1 MRILLTLSLT
11 VLLLCTHSL
20 RAQEPAITTLTPA
33 AVLPGAPTTVVVRG
47 TGLADAQGLWT
58 SFPAQV
64 RLAESEGNG
73 TKNDQ
78 VTYEIVP
85 GSDAPVGIHAVRL
98 WTSRGVSPLKYLLID
113 DLPTTAQAGN
123 NTTLETAQ
131 SLTLPTGVD
140 GTVGNLTTQYFKL
153 AVAEGQRVTFEVLAR
168 RIGSA
173 LDPMIRILDGSGRE
187 LAFSDDAPGLS
198 GDSQVTYKFAAAGD
212 YYLELRDIR
221 YQGGAYRLRIGDFP
235 AAASAFPLAIQRG
248 QTTEVTLAGSAVDGL
263 APVAVVAPA
272 DAPTSFWP
280 VAAKRA
286 GGMSSGF
293 SVVELAERPQF
304 LETEPNQNAEQA
316 NAIELTHD
324 VNGRIDQPGDV
335 DYYSFA
341 ATKGAYVFTGIAR
354 TQGSPADLVLKVLK
368 ADGAQLATVDDTG
381 IDEGTMTVTFPED
394 GKYLLVVEELTKRG
408 GPDFAYRVAIRPNAP
423 TFTLGVS
430 LDSLNVPL
438 GGSVFATVTS
448 KRAGYNGP
456 IELSVEGLPAGMT
469 ASRSVIGAGR
479 NDAVLTLTV
488 SKDVSPGS
496 LHLVKVVGVGAVGT
510 PPVTSDF
517 SAALRTRLAN
527 MRYPAA
533 HLNEQVALSTTAA
546 PGFVWQA
553 EPAEVVFGKQLSTK
567 VKLNAVRSEGWDD
580 AITVALQPA
589 QNGVPAGITV
599 GVKNIDKGK
608 GEVELAI
615 SADDKAPLGDF
626 TVGLLGTLKKDK
638 ATSVQPLAL
647 RFSLAAPLTIEAKP
661 ADEGKLVPGGE
672 LEVTVNVV
680 RNPALAGPV
689 ALTFAN
695 LPAGVTAQATTIPAD
710 QSSATVKLTAAAD
723 AAKGTVNNVQ
733 VKSVVSVGNVKHEA
747 TSPNVTLRIE
757 EN

>member
-1 MRILLTLSLT
+1 MRILPALSLMV
-11 VLLLCTHSL
+11 VLLLSPRL
-20 RAQEPAITTLTPA
+20 GAQEPAISTLTPA

-47 TGLADAQGLWT
+47 TGLAEARGLWT

-64 RLAESEGNG
+64 RLAEGEGNG
-73 TKNDQ
+73 TKNDL

-98 WTSRGVSPLKYLLID
+98 WTTRGVSPLKYLLID

-131 SLTLPTGVD
+131 ALSLPTGVD
-140 GTVGNLTTQYFKL
+140 GTVGNLTTQYFKMT
-153 AVAEGQRVTFEVLAR
+153 VAEGQRLTFEVLAR
-168 RIGSA
+168 RLGSA
-173 LDPMIRILDGSGRE
+173 LDPMIRILDASGRE

-212 YYLELRDIR
+212 YFLELRDIR

-235 AAASAFPLAIQRG
+235 AAAAAYPLAVQRG
-248 QTTEVTLAGSAVDGL
+248 QSTAVTLAGSGVDGVEPVTV
-263 APVAVVAPA
+263 APPA
-272 DAPTSFWP
+272 DATTSFWP

-286 GGMSSGF
+286 GGTSSGF
-293 SVVELAERPQF
+293 SFVELSDRPQF

-316 NAIELTHD
+316 NVLDLTHD

-335 DYYSFA
+335 DYYSFT
-341 ATKGAYVFTGIAR
+341 ATKGAYIFTGVAR
-354 TQGSPADLVLKVLK
+354 TQGSPADLMLKVLK
-368 ADGAQLATVDDTG
+368 ADGSQLAAVDDTG
-381 IDEGTMTVTFPED
+381 VDEGTMTVTFPED

-423 TFTLGVS
+423 AFTLGVS
-430 LDSLNVPL
+430 LDSFNVPL

-448 KRAGYNGP
+448 KRSGYNGP
-456 IELSVEGLPAGMT
+456 IELSVTGLPDGMT
-469 ASRSVIGAGR
+469 ASRSVIGPGR

-488 SKDVSPGS
+488 NKDVSPGS
-496 LHLVKVVGVGAVGT
+496 FHLVKVVGVGADGT
-510 PPVTSDF
+510 PAVTSEF

-533 HLNEQVALSTTAA
+533 HLNEQVAISTAAA
-546 PGFVWQA
+546 PGFAWQA

-567 VKLNAVRSEGWDD
+567 VKLSAIRAEGWDD
-580 AITVALQPA
+580 AIAVALQPA

-638 ATSVQPLAL
+638 ATSVQPIAL
-647 RFSLAAPLTIEAKP
+647 RLSLTAPLTVEALP
-661 ADEGKLVPGGE
+661 ASEGKLAPGGE
-672 LEVTVNVV
+672 LEVTVNIA

-689 ALTFAN
+689 AVTFTN
-695 LPAGVTAQATTIPAD
+695 LPAGVTAMATIIPAD
-710 QSSATVKLTAAAD
+710 QSTATVKLTAAAD

-733 VKSVVSVGNVKHEA
+733 VKSVVTVGNVKHEA
-747 TSPNVTLRIE
+747 LSPNVTLRIE